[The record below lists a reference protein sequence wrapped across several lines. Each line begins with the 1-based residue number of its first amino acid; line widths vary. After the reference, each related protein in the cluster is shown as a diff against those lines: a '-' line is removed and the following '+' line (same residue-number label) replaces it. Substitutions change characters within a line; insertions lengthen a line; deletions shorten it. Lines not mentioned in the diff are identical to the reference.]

1 MALSN
6 DTMKLYA
13 KACSETGQVLGIEV
27 FDTWTEMQKEN
38 VSSMC
43 VIRVCFP
50 RTITILL
57 FVELERHVIRW
68 ITFIC

>member
-13 KACSETGQVLGIEV
+13 KACSETGQELGIEV

-38 VSSMC
+38 VCLMRA
-43 VIRVCFP
+43 ILGCFP

-57 FVELERHVIRW
+57 FLELERHVVRW
-68 ITFIC
+68 ITFIR